1 MFILGCDGLCKFG
14 AKCLLND
21 HGEPACRCPDNCAG
35 YGDKPVC
42 GSDGLT
48 YTNDCDRRAA
58 QCRLGKNIRVA
69 RDGPCQY
76 RVNYYDCCSS
86 TAGNLPKSVPKISL
100 PNFCLLYTSPSQRDS

>member
-76 RVNYYDCCSS
+76 NYNCCSS
-86 TAGNLPKSVPKISL
+86 TAGNTKVSQISH
-100 PNFCLLYTSPSQRDS
+100 CLAAQLRSCIMTENGNGL